1 LKDIKLDVEI
11 LDLARVAF
19 GFKVNESNKK
29 NHISKG
35 HESND
40 LKDMSLLKLSNYCI
54 VEGILH
60 ASLKL
65 DTSQ

>member
-1 LKDIKLDVEI
+1 LKDIELDVKV

-19 GFKVNESNKK
+19 GLKVSESSQK

-35 HESND
+35 QESNE
-40 LKDMSLLKLSNYCI
+40 LKDMSLLKLGNYCL
-54 VEGILH
+54 VEGVPH

-65 DTSQ
+65 DDSQ